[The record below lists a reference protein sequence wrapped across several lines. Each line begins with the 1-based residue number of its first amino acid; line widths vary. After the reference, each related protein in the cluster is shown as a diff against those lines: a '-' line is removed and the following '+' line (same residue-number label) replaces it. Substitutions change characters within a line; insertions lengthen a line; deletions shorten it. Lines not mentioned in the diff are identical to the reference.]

1 MEYME
6 GGTALDLLNNIQHSY
21 NWYKIVAIIM
31 MEVSKALEVI
41 HNSGYVNLDVKPQN
55 IYFNVN
61 LGKEEVEIIRNLI
74 KGYVKIKLG
83 DLGSA
88 KKRRKWMISQNTIV
102 LMSK

>member
-41 HNSGYVNLDVKPQN
+41 HNSGYVHLDVKPQN

-61 LGKEEVEIIRNLI
+61 PGK
-74 KGYVKIKLG
+74 
-83 DLGSA
+83 
-88 KKRRKWMISQNTIV
+88 RKW
-102 LMSK
+102 K